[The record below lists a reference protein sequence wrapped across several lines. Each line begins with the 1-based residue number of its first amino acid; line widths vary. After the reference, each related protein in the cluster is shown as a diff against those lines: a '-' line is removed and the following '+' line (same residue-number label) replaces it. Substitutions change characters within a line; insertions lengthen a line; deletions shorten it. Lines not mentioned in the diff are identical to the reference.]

1 MMFHGTT
8 TFALSSARVL
18 VPAFCAA
25 VPPTPARP
33 RPACLKSVRPAPVE
47 RRARTPSLDRRRT
60 DGTGRGRVA
69 TALLAL
75 VLVGAAPPQLQPAL
89 TPTPAPAPQQTPAL
103 VPAPAPVP
111 VYTLEIVARFPHDA
125 TAFTQ
130 GLLWHDGALYESTGK
145 EGRSEVRRV
154 ALNDGRV
161 LARRAL
167 PSAVEFGEGLALW
180 KDTLVSLT
188 WTSGIAYRW
197 DARTLKPVGQRR
209 YPGEGWGLTTAA
221 EALVL
226 SDGTPTLRFLDPDT
240 LAEKRRV
247 TVTVRGRALD
257 QLNEL
262 EMVDGEVFA
271 NVWRTDY
278 IVAIDPADG
287 RITKVIDAG
296 ALTREVAVR
305 DVDAVLN
312 GIAWDAKSR
321 RLFVT
326 GKLWPTLFEVRL
338 VPRTR

>member
-1 MMFHGTT
+1 MGKGLGTL
-8 TFALSSARVL
+8 TFLTL
-18 VPAFCAA
+18 V
-25 VPPTPARP
+25 
-33 RPACLKSVRPAPVE
+33 
-47 RRARTPSLDRRRT
+47 
-60 DGTGRGRVA
+60 
-69 TALLAL
+69 LAL
-75 VLVGAAPPQLQPAL
+75 VLVGAAPPQAQ
-89 TPTPAPAPQQTPAL
+89 PAPASAPTSTQAPT
-103 VPAPAPVP
+103 PAPVP
-111 VYTLEIVARFPHDA
+111 VYTLQVVARFPHDA

-130 GLLWHDGALYESTGK
+130 GLLWHDGVLYESTGK
-145 EGRSEVRRV
+145 EGQSGVRRV
-154 ALNDGRV
+154 ALADGRV

-167 PSAVEFGEGLALW
+167 PSAIQFGEGLALW

-197 DARTLKPVGQRR
+197 DAKTLDPAGQRR

-221 EALVL
+221 DVLVL

-240 LAEKRRV
+240 LAERRRV
-247 TVTVRGRALD
+247 TVTMRGRALG

-278 IVAIDPADG
+278 IVAIDPLTG
-287 RITKVIDAG
+287 RVTKAIDAS
-296 ALTREVAVR
+296 ALTRDVAVG

-312 GIAWDAKSR
+312 GIAWDARAR

-338 VPRTR
+338 VAPTR